1 MLPIINKLLEKQ
13 EPPIVE
19 AQSAQPQVVIVSP
32 TRELAIQICEQGKK
46 FAHNS
51 IVKVVEIY
59 GGTSVGYQR
68 SRVSVSIA
76 QFLNIFG
83 DRKKEQI
90 AVLNN
95 GNSLILRFKFNSTF
109 FVSV

>member
-1 MLPIINKLLEKQ
+1 MLPIINKLLAKQ

-19 AQSAQPQVVIVSP
+19 NQCAQPNVVIVSP

-51 IVKVVEIY
+51 IVKVLEVY

-68 SRVSVSIA
+68 NRIQVRRLTDNEIHLKNMSLFYRVVVTSLL
-76 QFLNIFG
+76 QLL
-83 DRKKEQI
+83 
-90 AVLNN
+90 AV
-95 GNSLILRFKFNSTF
+95 
-109 FVSV
+109 